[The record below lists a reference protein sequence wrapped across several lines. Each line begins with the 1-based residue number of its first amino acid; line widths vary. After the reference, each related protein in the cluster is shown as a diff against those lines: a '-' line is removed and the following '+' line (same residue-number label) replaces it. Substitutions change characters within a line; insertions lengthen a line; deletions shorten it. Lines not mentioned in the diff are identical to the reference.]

1 MTFYALQPH
10 LNAPEASSEQ
20 VPEAGSGQALQW
32 GGRKMK
38 NEAGALATS
47 IISEPNDFSIAEFG
61 FIQPKVP
68 FRRFC
73 CSGVFAACLLNRL
86 ANKLAYRG

>member
-1 MTFYALQPH
+1 MTFYALQTR
-10 LNAPEASSEQ
+10 LNAPEASSQQ
-20 VPEAGSGQALQW
+20 VFQCR
-32 GGRKMK
+32 GRKVK

-47 IISEPNDFSIAEFG
+47 IISEPNDFSIAEFR

-73 CSGVFAACLLNRL
+73 CSGVFAAGLLNRL
-86 ANKLAYRG
+86 ANKPAYRG